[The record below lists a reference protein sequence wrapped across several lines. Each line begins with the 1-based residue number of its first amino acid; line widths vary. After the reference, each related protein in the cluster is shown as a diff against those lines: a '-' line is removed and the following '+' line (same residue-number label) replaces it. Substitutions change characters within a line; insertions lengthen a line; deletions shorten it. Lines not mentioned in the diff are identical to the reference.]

1 MLRNI
6 TTVYLRELKTYFN
19 SPIAYIF
26 IILFLGLTS
35 FVFFF
40 FFHFFIAGDTS
51 MRIYFQATP
60 WFFAVF
66 AAAISMRLWSEEKK
80 IGTLELLL
88 TMPLRTQEIV
98 LGKYFASLTVLL
110 VTLLLTFS
118 IPLTLEYVGEP
129 DWGKIFTGYLGA
141 FFSGALLLAIGT
153 FVSALTENQIVA
165 LMVTSVSSIFL
176 LALGI
181 EVVVQEINDFFGGLQ
196 IGSFLGYFSILN
208 HTENFF
214 RGVLDVR
221 DIIYFLSMTALAL
234 LLNYIAVE
242 RQKY

>member
-6 TTVYLRELKTYFN
+6 LTVYRRELKTYFS

-26 IILFLGLTS
+26 IMLFLGLMA

-40 FFHFFIAGDTS
+40 FFHFFLIGDAS
-51 MRIYFQATP
+51 MRMYFHTLP

-66 AAAISMRLWSEEKK
+66 AAAIAMRLWSEEKK
-80 IGTLELLL
+80 LGTLELLL
-88 TMPLRTQEIV
+88 TMPLRSSEIV
-98 LGKYFASLTVLL
+98 LGKYLASLTILL
-110 VTLLLTFS
+110 ITLLLTLT
-118 IPLTLEYVGEP
+118 IPLTIEYVGDP
-129 DWGKIFTGYLGA
+129 DWGKILTGYIGA
-141 FFSGALLLAIGT
+141 FLSGALLLAVGT

-165 LMVTSVSSIFL
+165 LMVTAVGSMLL

-181 EVVVQEINDFFGGLQ
+181 EWIVEEINDFFGGA
-196 IGSFLGYFSILN
+196 GVGGFLAYFSILS
-208 HTENFF
+208 HTSNLF
-214 RGVLDVR
+214 RGVLDLR
-221 DIIYFLSMTALAL
+221 DVIYFLSMTALAL